1 MGRLIWVNKIVIV
14 GANEQYHGRIY
25 DGVIPH
31 SCDIKEV
38 PNLLKSYNK
47 LRNNIEKMCKPF
59 NGKMKEFKWRP
70 GIFQKRL
77 AQLTRLLQYYE
88 VVHDER
94 FQRTFIRLMLFA
106 DLEIFDIQPPCY
118 WSYNLVPDEIKIEL
132 MNREC
137 PCGIN
142 TDEIH
147 YMDMSEIEFNDE
159 GRIVFTSDH
168 DVDFG
173 FGGLHEIEMWTFSEQ
188 KQIHEL
194 VEQMKDSNENE
205 KVSIKAKIVKFI
217 ADTMAV
223 YEQEVLAFQCSMILE
238 AQLSA
243 SIKESIVE
251 SIEDSIAP
259 QNNENRDC
267 IICSGIELLISVC
280 FYLLLLLISGIVYA
294 ISGIASSLV
303 LIWHQE
309 PLASKTSKPKKI
321 SRRQRVQADA
331 IQAAKDIEE
340 AKLKQLENKKHENIR
355 SIDKKPKKSAK
366 THFRKS
372 QKPARL

>member
-1 MGRLIWVNKIVIV
+1 
-14 GANEQYHGRIY
+14 
-25 DGVIPH
+25 
-31 SCDIKEV
+31 
-38 PNLLKSYNK
+38 
-47 LRNNIEKMCKPF
+47 MCKPF

-77 AQLTRLLQYYE
+77 AQLKRLLQYYE

-94 FQRTFIRLMLFA
+94 FQRTFIRLILFA
-106 DLEIFDIQPPCY
+106 DLEVFDIQPPCH
-118 WSYNLVPDEIKIEL
+118 WSYSLVPDEIKIEL

-142 TDEIH
+142 TDDIH
-147 YMDMSEIEFNDE
+147 YMDMSELEFNDK
-159 GRIVFTSDH
+159 RQVVFTVDH

-173 FGGLHEIEMWTFSEQ
+173 FGGLHEIEMWTYSEQ
-188 KQIHEL
+188 KQIHQL
-194 VEQMKDSNENE
+194 VEQMKNSNEKG
-205 KVSIKAKIVKFI
+205 KVSTKTQIEKFI
-217 ADTMAV
+217 ADTMAA
-223 YEQEVLAFQCSMILE
+223 YEQEVLAFQCSMIFE

-243 SIKESIVE
+243 SIEE

-259 QNNENRDC
+259 QNNGNHDC
-267 IICSGIELLISVC
+267 ICIGCICIDCICIGIELLILVC
-280 FYLLLLLISGIVYA
+280 FYLLLLLISSIYYA
-294 ISGIASSLV
+294 ISVIASSLV

-309 PLASKTSKPKKI
+309 PLAPRTSKPKKI
-321 SRRQRVQADA
+321 SRQKRVQADA
-331 IQAAKDIEE
+331 VQAAKDIED

-355 SIDKKPKKSAK
+355 SIDKKAKKSVK